1 MEQQFGEKE
10 SAFHTMDL
18 YTSAVLEA
26 TLAPFK
32 EPPQV
37 RAIWQAADEWGP
49 ELRAAA
55 RRWRAGTG
63 TGYTPAALSAVS
75 LVLTK
80 LC

>member
-37 RAIWQAADEWGP
+37 SLQGS
-49 ELRAAA
+49 LL
-55 RRWRAGTG
+55 AG
-63 TGYTPAALSAVS
+63 AVACGRS
-75 LVLTK
+75 MLG
-80 LC
+80 